1 MFCLCDPETGDEEI
15 PFALASETQG
25 GRSLL
30 VYQKRKEGRVKN
42 NVVLFWSGGQE

>member
-15 PFALASETQG
+15 PFALASETHG

-30 VYQKRKEGRVKN
+30 VYQERKEGRVKN
-42 NVVLFWSGGQE
+42 NVVLFWNGGQE